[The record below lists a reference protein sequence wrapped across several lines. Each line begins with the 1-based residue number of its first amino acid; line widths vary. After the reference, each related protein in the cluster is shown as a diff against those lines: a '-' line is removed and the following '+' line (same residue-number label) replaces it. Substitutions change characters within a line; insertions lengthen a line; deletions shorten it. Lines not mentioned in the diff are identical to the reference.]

1 MLKSLLEEEGERKE
15 EEKEKKTKEIQSNNK
30 MAVNTYLSIITLE
43 TLGQD
48 VGIGKH
54 NSSSHTTISI
64 LQLKYKTNI
73 TQNHQKSS

>member
-1 MLKSLLEEEGERKE
+1 MKKKENEKKKRK
-15 EEKEKKTKEIQSNNK
+15 KKKTKEIQSNNK

-43 TLGQD
+43 TLGHD